1 MQGNELII
9 PPVALNPI
17 MANPL
22 TIDTHTH
29 YFPEAYLKLIAEHG
43 KRCGTTIVTEGG
55 KTFIQVGLLLRT
67 GPITSHFYDLD
78 DRIKSMDRMGV
89 RMHALSLTQ
98 PMVYWADDE
107 LGLQL
112 CVAFNDVISEA
123 HCRYPERFI
132 GFACLPFQ
140 NPHLAMREL
149 ERVAKLPGIRG
160 IYMATAVRDRELSDR
175 SFFPVY
181 ERIADLGLP
190 IFLHPMMIN
199 NERLKQYY
207 LINLLGN
214 PFDTAIAAAHLI
226 FGGVLDSF
234 PKLEVSLPHAGGAL
248 PIINGRLDR
257 GFEVRGESKTIPRPP
272 SEYLK
277 RFTYDTISYSAPI
290 MDYLIGLVG
299 ADRIMMGSDYC
310 FDIAYNDPVK
320 LVNEM
325 KSVDDQQRRQ
335 ILWDNAARLLKLG
348 SVATATK

>member
-1 MQGNELII
+1 
-9 PPVALNPI
+9 
-17 MANPL
+17 MAIPL
-22 TIDTHTH
+22 TIDTHAH
-29 YFPEAYLKLIAEHG
+29 YFPESYLKLIADHG
-43 KRCGTTIVTEGG
+43 KRCGATVVTEGG

-78 DRIKSMDRMGV
+78 DRIKTMDRMGV

-112 CVAFNDVISEA
+112 CVAFNDAVSEA
-123 HCRYPERFI
+123 YRRYSERFI

-140 NPHLAMREL
+140 NPHLALQEL

-175 SFFPVY
+175 SLFPVY
-181 ERIADLGLP
+181 ERIADLELP

-226 FGGVLDSF
+226 FGGVLDAF

-248 PIINGRLDR
+248 PILRGRLDR
-257 GFEVRGESKTIPRPP
+257 GFEIRGECKTIPQPP

-277 RFTYDTISYSAPI
+277 RFTYDTISYSTPI
-290 MDYLIGLVG
+290 MDYLVGLVG
-299 ADRIMMGSDYC
+299 ANRIIMGSDYC

-320 LVNEM
+320 IVNGI
-325 KSVDDQQRRQ
+325 KSLDDGERRQ
-335 ILWDNAARLLKLG
+335 ILWGNAARLLKLG
-348 SVATATK
+348 NPRLSIRRICG